1 MPATDEY
8 MTSPDSF
15 VRNHIEKVLATGT
28 TASINIKD
36 RPVVVITMRGAKSG
50 RLRRVPVMR
59 VEHGGTYAI
68 VASKGGSPKHPVW
81 YHNVKAEPL
90 LELQDGTEVRQYCAR
105 ELAGDERGV
114 WWERAVEAFP
124 DYARYQARADRELPV
139 FVLELV

>member
-36 RPVVVITMRGAKSG
+36 RPVVLITMRGAKSG

-59 VEHGGTYAI
+59 VEHDGTYAI
-68 VASKGGSPKHPVW
+68 VASKGGSSKHPVW
-81 YHNVKAEPL
+81 YHNVKADPL
-90 LELQDGTEVRQYCAR
+90 LELQDGTEVRRYCAR
-105 ELAGDERGV
+105 EVVGDERDA

-139 FVLELV
+139 FVLELD

>member
-1 MPATDEY
+1 